1 QAVVE
6 ALYDAFDAETDI
18 STENI
23 LKAARASVPLSMTM
37 REKIAYLRDWAST
50 RARDASSASPESIE
64 EQTAAFLTAR
74 AEEEAFRR
82 KERARKNTESE
93 EKPVRGRRTA
103 KKTETGE

>member
-1 QAVVE
+1 
-6 ALYDAFDAETDI
+6 
-18 STENI
+18 
-23 LKAARASVPLSMTM
+23 MTM

-82 KERARKNTESE
+82 KAGAATQGDGKTARPRRA
-93 EKPVRGRRTA
+93 TA
-103 KKTETGE
+103 KNAEK